1 MQVMKSSLC
10 VIYNNDAIG
19 LHGELTVY
27 VEKRL
32 RLEGV
37 PWGEARTI
45 FEKKKLRTNL
55 VPVKKQE
62 CKYRT

>member
-1 MQVMKSSLC
+1 MSLC

-19 LHGELTVY
+19 LHGELTAY

-32 RLEGV
+32 RLEWV

-45 FEKKKLRTNL
+45 FEEKKLRTSL
-55 VPVKKQE
+55 GTVS
-62 CKYRT
+62 